1 MPNIETSSSTSNP
14 SKYLLYILSII
25 GVIVLLFFIFTK
37 VKKGVSNENGVDMF
51 WGTNIKSQGDLDYYI
66 LERSKEYCERW
77 KKACS
82 YKNESRRW
90 REQVSVDMQI
100 QQFYLTT
107 ISEIIQN
114 NDLPNSYREP
124 TEELFKKKMEECG
137 WSYDRG
143 KWHGQ

>member
-66 LERSKEYCERW
+66 LERSK
-77 KKACS
+77 
-82 YKNESRRW
+82 
-90 REQVSVDMQI
+90 
-100 QQFYLTT
+100 L
-107 ISEIIQN
+107 
-114 NDLPNSYREP
+114 
-124 TEELFKKKMEECG
+124 
-137 WSYDRG
+137 
-143 KWHGQ
+143 